1 MGKEAA
7 LPPSDPTSAECSWGQ
22 HGGKEPEVL
31 HANHLEGSQEEEKK
45 CLEQNGQKGVQN
57 TLLILD
63 GKENAF
69 SPTVTMAKS
78 V

>member
-45 CLEQNGQKGVQN
+45 CWSRMGKRESR

>member
-1 MGKEAA
+1 M
-7 LPPSDPTSAECSWGQ
+7 
-22 HGGKEPEVL
+22 
-31 HANHLEGSQEEEKK
+31 
-45 CLEQNGQKGVQN
+45 LEQNGQKGVQN